1 MIVFDNDNI
10 GRGIQVDLT
19 SKHELHLALSLPA
32 TENDVRM
39 LYKLAC
45 RIASLWKAKHMEYFL
60 YNVLVY
66 VSWMQPH
73 VV

>member
-1 MIVFDNDNI
+1 MNHYI
-10 GRGIQVDLT
+10 IQSNQMNLSTLIKQDLT

-60 YNVLVY
+60 YNVLV
-66 VSWMQPH
+66 
-73 VV
+73 